1 MVTLN
6 ECIGMSGLDEDVI
19 AVIARHQRIPEIAA
33 VELGAILLK
42 SRDGRRAIRTM
53 IAERADHAMRSG
65 KQQCAAS
72 LRRTLSAFDATR
84 RVD

>member
-6 ECIGMSGLDEDVI
+6 ECIGMSGLDKDVI
-19 AVIARHQRIPEIAA
+19 EAIARHQRIPEIAA

-42 SRDGRRAIRTM
+42 RRDGRAAIRTM
-53 IAERADHAMRSG
+53 ITERAEHAMRSG
-65 KQQCAAS
+65 KRQCAAS
-72 LRRTLSAFDATR
+72 LRRTLSAFDAAG